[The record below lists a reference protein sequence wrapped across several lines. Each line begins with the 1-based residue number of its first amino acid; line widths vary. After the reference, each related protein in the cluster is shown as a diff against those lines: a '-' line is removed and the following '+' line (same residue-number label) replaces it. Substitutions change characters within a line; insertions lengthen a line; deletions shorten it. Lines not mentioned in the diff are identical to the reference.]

1 MVDVIV
7 VGARCA
13 GASTA
18 LLLARKGHQVLL
30 IDRTAVPSEIPHG
43 HFIHRGGPQR
53 LHRWGV
59 LEEIEASGCPLVT
72 DVLMSVGGSPMVGTG
87 LYLDGVPFG
96 CGPRRA
102 VLDRIL
108 VDTAV
113 SAGAEL
119 RDQFVVE
126 EFLSEDGRITGIKGR
141 DLRTGHRFTEY
152 GRIVIGADG
161 RNSRLA
167 QTVQAP
173 LYDEQPAE
181 TFYYFSYWSGVP
193 IDRLEVHV
201 SKQQI
206 IFAFPTSDGLFGV
219 FVSRPVAEFHQF
231 RSDIEANFM
240 QALAQVPALA
250 AQVQAGH
257 REERFYGT
265 ADLPNFFRKPYG
277 PGWALVGDAGHH
289 KDPYMALGIADALRD
304 AELVATAVHD
314 GLTGVRPMLEA
325 LAGYEQQRNEQS
337 YPLYTEN
344 LARARFTPPPPEFG
358 QIRAALLQNQNQDD
372 INQFMMANL
381 GLLPKELFFHPAN
394 IGRIMQRAQ
403 MGMATAE
410 ATRPA

>member
-1 MVDVIV
+1 MVYDAII

-13 GASTA
+13 GASTG

-30 IDRTAVPSEIPHG
+30 VDRSAVPSEIPHG

-53 LHRWGV
+53 LHFWGV
-59 LEEIEASGCPLVT
+59 LAEIEASGCPLVT
-72 DVLMSVGGSPMVGTG
+72 DVLMSMGGSPLVGKG
-87 LYLDGVPFG
+87 LHLDGVPFG
-96 CGPRRA
+96 CGPRRG
-102 VLDRIL
+102 VLDKIL

-113 SAGAEL
+113 AAGAEL

-173 LYDEQPAE
+173 VYEEQPVE

-193 IDRLEVHV
+193 INRLEVHV
-201 SKQQI
+201 GPQQI

-219 FVSRPVAEFHQF
+219 FVSRPVAEFHRF
-231 RSDIEANFM
+231 RGDIEANFM
-240 QALAQVPALA
+240 QALAQAPALA
-250 AQVQAGH
+250 AQVRAGH

-304 AELVATAVHD
+304 AELVVEAVHD
-314 GLTGVRPMLEA
+314 GLAGVRPMPEA

-337 YPLYTEN
+337 RPLYYEN
-344 LARARFTPPPPEFG
+344 LARARFTPPPPEFA
-358 QIRAALLQNQNQDD
+358 QIRAALLKNRDQED
-372 INQFMMANL
+372 INCFMMVNL
-381 GLLPKELFFHPAN
+381 GLLPREAFFHPEN
-394 IGRIMQRAQ
+394 VGRIMQRANV
-403 MGMATAE
+403 GMATAVQV
-410 ATRPA
+410 

>member
-1 MVDVIV
+1 MYDAIVI
-7 VGARCA
+7 GARCA
-13 GASTA
+13 GASTG
-18 LLLARKGHQVLL
+18 LLLARMGHQVLL
-30 IDRTAVPSEIPHG
+30 VDRSAVPSEIPHG

-59 LEEIEASGCPLVT
+59 LEKIEASGCPLVT
-72 DVLMSVGGSPMVGTG
+72 DVLMSMGGAPLVGKG
-87 LYLDGVPFG
+87 LYVDGVSFG
-96 CGPRRA
+96 CGPRRG

-113 SAGAEL
+113 AAGAEL

-126 EFLSEDGRITGIKGR
+126 EFLNEGDQIIGIKGR
-141 DLRTGHRFTEY
+141 DLRTGRRFTEY
-152 GRIVIGADG
+152 GQIVIGADG

-173 LYDEQPAE
+173 VYEEQPVE

-201 SKQQI
+201 GQQQI

-219 FVSRPVAEFHQF
+219 FVSRPVAEFPQF
-231 RSDIEANFM
+231 RSDIEVNFM
-240 QALAQVPALA
+240 RALAQAPELA
-250 AQVQAGH
+250 AQLRAGQ

-289 KDPYMALGIADALRD
+289 KDPFMALGITDALRD
-304 AELVATAVHD
+304 AELVAEAVHG
-314 GLTGVRPMLEA
+314 GLTGVCPMPEA

-337 YPLYTEN
+337 RPLYYEN
-344 LARARFTPPPPEFG
+344 LARARFTPPPPEFS
-358 QIRAALLQNQNQDD
+358 QIRAALLHNQDQED
-372 INQFMMANL
+372 INHFLMVNL
-381 GLLPKELFFHPAN
+381 GLRPKESFFNPDN
-394 IGRIMQRAQ
+394 VRRIMQQ
-403 MGMATAE
+403 ATAGME
-410 ATRPA
+410 TAVPS